1 MTIEPRSSISKSS
14 DVRRGIAA
22 PLEGLRYLV
31 AHAELWRYAILPIV
45 LNVLVT
51 GLVLLILVGAGA
63 WFAVR
68 IHPSFSPTWWG
79 TVLEILAGAGI
90 LVVALALAAI
100 AWLLLNGILCGH
112 FYAKLAK
119 RVELQL
125 GTPPEALRE
134 VPLGQQIVDTFRDV
148 GALLAINIGLLL
160 LNIVPLVGSVAAL
173 LLGVYFDGFIF
184 GRDYLDYPMSL
195 RGMPRAMKLQ
205 LARSHRWQTIG
216 LGTGVFAFT
225 LVPIIGSVLNAGAA
239 VGAVLL
245 FHRWPEAQSLT
256 KTSREGSPPAPA
268 TASALP

>member
-225 LVPIIGSVLNAGAA
+225 LVPIVGSVLNAGAA

-256 KTSREGSPPAPA
+256 TTPPAGSPPAPA